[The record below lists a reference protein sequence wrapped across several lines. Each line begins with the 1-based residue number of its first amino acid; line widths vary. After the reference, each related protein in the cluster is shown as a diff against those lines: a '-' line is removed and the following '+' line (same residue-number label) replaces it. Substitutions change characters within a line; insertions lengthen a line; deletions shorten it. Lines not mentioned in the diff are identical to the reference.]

1 MDNIDVKAT
10 ATGFVGM
17 VKEIIANPVE
27 GVKNFVNN
35 VSWIVMAILVA
46 VNAIIN
52 VVRGIVD
59 NIKHDINALEYYN
72 DRKDDLEDL
81 ADMADMDLDDYLD
94 YYDIEL
100 EADTVGVLGYI
111 KDVIFDIINVAAGI
125 AIVAVVFFFAV
136 KLINKIQMTWKQ
148 AFAIATINLLIYLPL
163 RLVTEFLGIIPSFTL
178 LSWIISAI
186 VSVRSWGGTILTF
199 LAVDSVC
206 GDTKKTIYA
215 GVPAMAVI
223 SLASSFVWFLLYSL
237 F

>member
-100 EADTVGVLGYI
+100 EADTVGVFGYI
-111 KDVIFDIINVAAGI
+111 KDVIFDIINVAAGV

-178 LSWIISAI
+178 LSWIIGAI
-186 VSVRSWGGTILTF
+186 SSVSSWGSTILRF

-215 GVPAMAVI
+215 GVPAVAVI
-223 SLASSFVWFLLYSL
+223 SIANAFVYFLLYSL